1 MNNWYIVQ
9 TFSGFE
15 QKVAETIKDLIKVQE
30 LESKID
36 DVLVPTHEVTEVKR
50 GKRVQKSKKYFP
62 SYVLVKM
69 EMSKELYHMIKNIQK
84 VTGFLG
90 TTGTPI
96 PVPEKEID
104 KISTFLVDLLEE
116 KKEDVQREID
126 KCINDLNNH
135 KSLHFFTSK
144 INKIYSDENKIELIE
159 ILWEIILADGK
170 VHDYESNLITRL
182 AGLLYLNDY
191 ECGKAKKKV
200 LLKMGINE

>member
-1 MNNWYIVQ
+1 MQFWKNYFNEPINKDE
-9 TFSGFE
+9 FKLINSLKNFFIKSEENKEIEISDLNILCGLMIE
-15 QKVAETIKDLIKVQE
+15 AANIDGTIDQ
-30 LESKID
+30 
-36 DVLVPTHEVTEVKR
+36 
-50 GKRVQKSKKYFP
+50 
-62 SYVLVKM
+62 
-69 EMSKELYHMIKNIQK
+69 
-84 VTGFLG
+84 
-90 TTGTPI
+90 
-96 PVPEKEID
+96 KEID

-170 VHDYESNLITRL
+170 VHDYESNLIRRL

-200 LLKMGINE
+200 LLKIGINE